1 MKLLRIAEVMSLTGK
16 CRSSIYSD
24 PTFPKPIRIGKRAAA
39 WVDAEVNDWIANRIS
54 ERDGVANVSS

>member
-1 MKLLRIAEVMSLTGK
+1 MKLLRISKVISLTGK

-39 WVDAEVNDWIANRIS
+39 WVEAEVNDWIANRIA
-54 ERDGVANVSS
+54 ERDGGADAAS